1 MKKLIFLFFLSLS
14 LMSCSIHKI
23 GDCTMLSIRNVNDK
37 MDYCL
42 KKSYA
47 GDTKKEIRKNRSKT
61 IDEAADKLIRTVPG
75 GEFLRNVRIFRID
88 GFKKRKYAVTGDV
101 WGYCSE
107 DASHKGFS
115 VGDAVIWKEGAVFQR
130 GTIEAIKNGD
140 KAIVITG
147 DGNYRTIDFRRLS
160 KASDSPN

>member
-1 MKKLIFLFFLSLS
+1 MKKLFILFSLILTLAS
-14 LMSCSIHKI
+14 TSCIRRI
-23 GDCTMLSIRNVNDK
+23 GDLTMLSNRNVNDR

-42 KKSYA
+42 KKSYT
-47 GDTKKEIRKNRSKT
+47 GDSKREIRKNKHKMIEGSVEKVVQS
-61 IDEAADKLIRTVPG
+61 VPG
-75 GEFLRNVRIFRID
+75 GEFLRNVKIYTVGKD
-88 GFKKRKYAVTGDV
+88 YYSVVGDV